1 MNGNPRIPFELSSE
15 RPRLSPPSDRPL
27 IVQLIVNIENWRFD
41 KSMPRK
47 VLTAPHGLEATP
59 DIPNY
64 SWAEYGMRCGMPRLL
79 RLFSE
84 RGLPVGCSINAAVI
98 DNYRPLAEQALAAG
112 WEFIGHGFHQTSV
125 QGEVSEKDIIAAA
138 LEKIKAFTGKP
149 VQGWLSPGLKET
161 SDTPDILKAHGVRYC
176 YDWVLDDLP
185 CWMTTK
191 SGPLLS
197 LPYSLEINDSVLHA
211 VQNCPSDEFLTRL
224 RLTVDTLEPE
234 LEENPRVITL
244 GLHPHLM
251 GVPHRFGVLKKCVDL
266 LMARKDTIFMTGR
279 TLTDWFEKECPA
291 P

>member
-15 RPRLSPPSDRPL
+15 RLRLSAPSGCPL
-27 IVQLIVNIENWRFD
+27 IVQLIVNVENWRFD
-41 KSMPRK
+41 KPMPRK
-47 VLTAPHGLEATP
+47 VLTAPHGFEATP

-79 RLFSE
+79 RFFRE
-84 RGLPVGCSINAAVI
+84 RRLPVGCSINAAVI
-98 DNYRPLAEQALAAG
+98 DSYQSLTAQVLEAG
-112 WEFIGHGFHQTSV
+112 WEFIGHGFHQASV
-125 QGEVSEKDIIAAA
+125 QGEASEKEVIAAA
-138 LEKIKAFTGKP
+138 LEKIKAFTGRP
-149 VQGWLSPGLKET
+149 VEGWLSPGLKET
-161 SDTPDILKAHGVRYC
+161 CDTPDILKAHGVRYC

-211 VQNCPSDEFLTRL
+211 VQNCPSDAFLTRL
-224 RLTVDTLEPE
+224 RLTLETLEPE

-251 GVPHRFGVLKKCVDL
+251 GAPHRFGVLKKCVDL
-266 LMARKDTIFMTGR
+266 LMARNDTIFMTGGM
-279 TLTDWFEKECPA
+279 LADWFEGACPA